1 MKEQLIIDRTTV
13 YEVDMECLE
22 KKQYHVPAG
31 ENSGVPL
38 CPENTGESRKH
49 PAGVPLCPENTG
61 KSRKRPAGVPLC
73 PENTGK
79 SRKEPAL

>member
-22 KKQYHVPAG
+22 KKQDHVPAG

-38 CPENTGESRKH
+38 CPETKERTG
-49 PAGVPLCPENTG
+49 PL
-61 KSRKRPAGVPLC
+61 
-73 PENTGK
+73 
-79 SRKEPAL
+79 EPVLFCTAD